1 MRASSHIVAQ
11 KIAKCKLG
19 KGNEYYLIFSTDLVL
34 ASSEDKQKK
43 GPLKECEAAKKERK
57 MVNNI

>member
-19 KGNEYYLIFSTDLVL
+19 KGNEYDLIFSTDLVL
-34 ASSEDKQKK
+34 ASSEDK
-43 GPLKECEAAKKERK
+43 
-57 MVNNI
+57 